1 MLVTMAV
8 PPYNTKPPLP
18 PEELS
23 KVHDALLYVILNT
36 SGRRLKSKS
45 E

>member
-1 MLVTMAV
+1 MAV
-8 PPYNTKPPLP
+8 PPYKTKPPLP

-23 KVHDALLYVILNT
+23 KAHDAFLYVILST
-36 SGRRLKSKS
+36 SGRRVKSKS